1 MKGQVADKPVVFY
14 HGEATFHTHASGTV
28 VAVVYDVLNHPVLGN
43 EKKVYTSQVL
53 CPFKGGFET
62 LNTLYIQLPRKEDED
77 KDSATVEEVLDNFDF
92 DKVKQVTDLLNWQY
106 FNVEGQLEVR
116 DLRQMARKLLRD
128 TVKALDKEDGYN
140 TGSGGFYV
148 DGFNDNGKKYLEL
161 KFCVTSWDNYD

>member
-1 MKGQVADKPVVFY
+1 MKDKPVVFY
-14 HGEATFHTHASGTV
+14 QGEAAFHTHASGTE
-28 VAVVYDVLNHPVLGN
+28 VAIVYDVLNHPILGY
-43 EKKVYTSQVL
+43 ERKVHTSQVL
-53 CPFKGGFET
+53 HHFKGGFET

-77 KDSATVEEVLDNFDF
+77 KDSAAIEEVLDNFDF
-92 DKVKQVTDLLNWQY
+92 DKVKQVTDLLNWRY
-106 FNVEGQLEVR
+106 FDVEGQLEVR
-116 DLRQMARKLLRD
+116 DLRQMARKLLCD